1 MATPLSEQTRA
12 SASDFGARLCAK
24 HQPQQRDRSEQRA
37 NLFTAETPYG
47 FRFCRGFGTFS
58 HELGNRRGIPGNL
71 CRELGSFRPVLGN
84 SCRKLGNSC
93 RVLGTPAANLG
104 TLPANLGA
112 SAALLQPFPRF

>member
-1 MATPLSEQTRA
+1 MGTPLSEQTRA

-47 FRFCRGFGTFS
+47 FRFYRGFGTFS

-71 CRELGSFRPVLGN
+71 CRELGNPSRELRSFR
-84 SCRKLGNSC
+84 
-93 RVLGTPAANLG
+93 RVVATLPAFLG
-104 TLPANLGA
+104 TLPAN
-112 SAALLQPFPRF
+112 F